1 MFELFNNYLDQS
13 MIWLKRSFAYNK
25 AASELH
31 NLSDRELADLGI
43 YRSDVHNVVLNTL
56 KQRIPSRS
64 F

>member
-1 MFELFNNYLDQS
+1 MFDLINNYLDRS

-25 AASELH
+25 TAAELH

-43 YRSDVHNVVLNTL
+43 YRSDVHNVILNTL
-56 KQRIPSRS
+56 RQRIPSRS

>member
-1 MFELFNNYLDQS
+1 MFELFNYYADKSL
-13 MIWLKRSFAYNK
+13 IWLKRSFAYNK
-25 AASELH
+25 ASSELH

-43 YRSDVHNVVLNTL
+43 YRSDVHNVVVNTL

>member
-1 MFELFNNYLDQS
+1 MFELFNNYLNQS
-13 MIWLKRSFAYNK
+13 VIWMKRSFAYNK

>member
-1 MFELFNNYLDQS
+1 MFDIFTNYLDRS

-43 YRSDVHNVVLNTL
+43 YRSDVHNVVVNTL

>member
-1 MFELFNNYLDQS
+1 MFELLNNYLQKS
-13 MIWLKRSFAYNK
+13 LIWLKRSLAYNK

-56 KQRIPSRS
+56 RQRIPSRS

>member
-1 MFELFNNYLDQS
+1 MFNIFTYTNQTLT
-13 MIWLKRSFAYNK
+13 WLRRSLAYNK

-31 NLSDRELADLGI
+31 SLTDRELADLGI
-43 YRSDVHNVVLNTL
+43 YRGEVHNVVLNTL

>member
-1 MFELFNNYLDQS
+1 MFELLNYYIDRS
-13 MIWLKRSFAYNK
+13 MIWVKRNLAYNK

>member
-1 MFELFNNYLDQS
+1 MFDLFTNYLDQS
-13 MIWLKRSFAYNK
+13 VIWMKRSFAYNK

-56 KQRIPSRS
+56 RQRIPSRS

>member
-1 MFELFNNYLDQS
+1 MFEHINNYLDRS
-13 MIWLKRSFAYNK
+13 LIWLKRSFAYNK
-25 AASELH
+25 ASAELH